1 MPAPG
6 FVARTTALAA
16 VGLLGVSGCS
26 VGSDSH
32 AAVGAAELQRSLVAK
47 LAEAGTPTTWVS
59 CGKDLP
65 GRVGATTRCD
75 ISFDQTNSITA
86 ILTTTEVKGDNV
98 TWEIT
103 RPEMT
108 KDQVARRVA
117 GLWQTEAVI
126 CGSGL
131 DGNIGDWAQCD
142 VTKGGMPM
150 TQTLEVKAVQGLSL
164 DISPTLAIQKQQA
177 EDFLRNRI
185 PVTDAEPLESV
196 TCPGDLV
203 GTTGTTMDCAVT
215 IGGRQQTYTITV
227 SDAGNGT
234 VDFVVA
240 PPPAPAGAPS
250 GAASAD
256 AEPPSEAVNAAAP
269 EPAPEPVPVQ
279 AFVPK
284 PTVVQAAPK
293 PAPQVTPEPTQVE
306 AVPHLP
312 LGTPHLP
319 LTPGGDL
326 NLAPGPVTTQA
337 GEGQVINQT
346 SGGH

>member
-1 MPAPG
+1 M
-6 FVARTTALAA
+6 
-16 VGLLGVSGCS
+16 GLLGVSGCS
-26 VGSDSH
+26 FGSNSR
-32 AAVGAAELQRSLVAK
+32 ASVSAAELQKSLVAK
-47 LAEAGTPTTWVS
+47 LAEAGTPSTWVN

-65 GRVGATTRCD
+65 GRVGATSRCD
-75 ISFDQTNSITA
+75 VSFDQANSITA

-108 KDQVARRVA
+108 KDQVAKRVA
-117 GLWQTEAVI
+117 GLWQTDAI
-126 CGSGL
+126 TCSSGL

-142 VTKGGMPM
+142 VAKDGVPM

-164 DISPTLAIQKQQA
+164 DITPTLAIQKQPA
-177 EDFLRNRI
+177 EDFLRSRLT
-185 PVTDAEPLESV
+185 PPEAQPLESV

-203 GTTGTTMDCAVT
+203 GTTGTTMDCTVS
-215 IGGRQQTYTITV
+215 IGGRQETYTLSI

-234 VDFVVA
+234 VSFALATPPVSLESPSAQASVEAVA
-240 PPPAPAGAPS
+240 PPA
-250 GAASAD
+250 
-256 AEPPSEAVNAAAP
+256 AVNAAAP
-269 EPAPEPVPVQ
+269 EPAPEPAPDPEPVQ

-293 PAPQVTPEPTQVE
+293 PAPKTAPEPTQIE

-312 LGTPHLP
+312 SGTPHLP

-326 NLAPGPVTTQA
+326 DLAPGPVTTQT
-337 GEGQVINQT
+337 GGGQVINQT
-346 SGGH
+346 SGGR

>member
-1 MPAPG
+1 MSG

-26 VGSDSH
+26 WGSDSH
-32 AAVGAAELQRSLVAK
+32 ASVSATELQKSLVAK
-47 LAEAGTPTTWVS
+47 LAQAGTPSTWVN

-75 ISFDQTNSITA
+75 VSFDQANSITA

-108 KDQVARRVA
+108 KDQVAKRVG
-117 GLWQTEAVI
+117 GLWQTDAVT
-126 CGSGL
+126 CSSGL
-131 DGNIGDWAQCD
+131 DGNIGDWAQCEVSKD
-142 VTKGGMPM
+142 GMPM
-150 TQTLEVKAVQGLSL
+150 TQTLEIKAVQGLSM
-164 DISPTLAIQKQQA
+164 DITPTLAVQKQQA
-177 EDFLRNRI
+177 EDFVRHRLI
-185 PVTDAEPLESV
+185 LPDAEPLESV

-203 GTTGTTMDCAVT
+203 GTSGTTMDCAVT
-215 IGGRQQTYTITV
+215 IAGRQDTYTLSI

-234 VDFVVA
+234 VDFAVA
-240 PPPAPAGAPS
+240 PPPVP
-250 GAASAD
+250 
-256 AEPPSEAVNAAAP
+256 AEPPSAPASIEAAPPSADVNAAAP
-269 EPAPEPVPVQ
+269 EPEPEPEPAPVQ

-284 PTVVQAAPK
+284 PAPVQAPK
-293 PAPQVTPEPTQVE
+293 PAPPREPTLVD

-312 LGTPHLP
+312 PGTPHLP

-326 NLAPGPVTTQA
+326 DLAPGPIDAQT
-337 GEGQVINQT
+337 GGGQVINQT
-346 SGGH
+346 SGDW